1 MLGIQS
7 PNQLHPFQFS
17 FLTDCMGRRRIRDD
31 SADILLLSFQ
41 QEAVANSSG
50 MGRQGRRFFGAVH
63 QLHQEVNNNNSNNQA
78 YSSELCVTL
87 SPQPAQ

>member
-7 PNQLHPFQFS
+7 PNQLHLFQFS
-17 FLTDCMGRRRIRDD
+17 FLTDCVGRRGIRDD

-41 QEAVANSSG
+41 QEAVVSSSG
-50 MGRQGRRFFGAVH
+50 MGRQGRRFFGAVL
-63 QLHQEVNNNNSNNQA
+63 QLYQEVNNSNNQA

-87 SPQPAQ
+87 SPKPAQ